1 MSRINDYIIGEE
13 EAGRTDLNPLDTSEP
28 QIPPPVEVTI
38 DTGVPI
44 PQELVSRSDLNS
56 RFGKLPFHL
65 MDEGQ
70 SFALDNLSER
80 EFVALRARVSRAN
93 KNHDGRFALKQEDK
107 TDHGIRG
114 RVYRVE

>member
-1 MSRINDYIIGEE
+1 
-13 EAGRTDLNPLDTSEP
+13 
-28 QIPPPVEVTI
+28 
-38 DTGVPI
+38 
-44 PQELVSRSDLNS
+44 
-56 RFGKLPFHL
+56 

-93 KNHDGRFALKQEDK
+93 KNHEGRFALKQEDK